1 MFKVNQLHL
10 LPHAAVPHCRAYSR
24 ETSCGYRCVSHDN
37 FVSELYD
44 LHVWHRDFTSA
55 LSIACG
61 MMITSTKLDHIRVFV
76 TSLDVP
82 GWRTDGRTDGRTAE
96 VVQSLMR
103 HFRLGAAGVM
113 RSFVELK
120 RRWCRLVCLKLC
132 PFYAVH
138 ARRTAAIRCVVIAC
152 CETHTETDR
161 QTDTDK
167 NVSWPARFD
176 AVCLRCFHVS
186 SSDKSLAEILA
197 FVCFLEL
204 LLFKI
209 SNWFKTSQILSSNE
223 ETVANYGKCITTQ
236 SR

>member
-1 MFKVNQLHL
+1 MQLFHIVGLTAVKHPVAIDAWVMIILFLSFMTSMCDIVISHLRCRLHVGWWL
-10 LPHAAVPHCRAYSR
+10 LPPNLIIYVSSLQVWTCRA
-24 ETSCGYRCVSHDN
+24 
-37 FVSELYD
+37 
-44 LHVWHRDFTSA
+44 
-55 LSIACG
+55 
-61 MMITSTKLDHIRVFV
+61 
-76 TSLDVP
+76 
-82 GWRTDGRTDGRTAE
+82 DGRTDGRTAE